1 VVHDGKLTESIKIN
15 SGVKQGCILSLSG
28 FQLASDRVVRNVLKG
43 RKRGIRWG
51 LNGRLEDLDFADDIC
66 LLSARFRDMEI
77 KMTKLREEANNGRK
91 INAEKTKEMSI
102 NSNIEAKITLKGTA
116 IEQVV
121 SLFHLGSIFTKSGGA
136 EGGLYR
142 RTRQTDGTSYSPVFR
157 LEE

>member
-1 VVHDGKLTESIKIN
+1 MVLHDGKLTESIKIN
-15 SGVKQGCILSLSG
+15 SGVKQGCILSLSR

-77 KMTKLREEANNGRK
+77 KMTKLREEANNDGRK

-121 SLFHLGSIFTKSGGA
+121 SLLHLGSIFTKSGGA
-136 EGGLYR
+136 EGGL
-142 RTRQTDGTSYSPVFR
+142 
-157 LEE
+157 